1 MQILLLVLGLVLF
14 VGLVVAH
21 ELGHFIV
28 ARRNGVEAEEFGIG
42 FPPKIWKK
50 RIKNARGDYD
60 LTFNLLPLGGFVKL
74 KGEHDADT
82 HKGSFGAATLRAKTK
97 IMLAGVAVNFVLGVF
112 ILTLVAIIGMPKVIT
127 PTTIG
132 EEQYTVK
139 SDTKI
144 IKNEVLAAYVEEGS
158 PAAVAGIR
166 SGDTIVSISSIDG
179 SNSVNISQSSELKEV
194 TKGFANQTVKI
205 EFITGD
211 KKQIGTANVRSSQEV
226 EASIISENPKG
237 YLGVVPSDYTVQ
249 RSTWSA
255 PVVALGLS
263 GQLTKLTLKGLWTAT
278 KGLGSLIAGLVT
290 NNQVA
295 RSNGQAIATEQV
307 SGPVGIFN
315 VLKQG
320 ASRGINFVLFIVGLI
335 SITLAIMNVLPIPAL
350 DGGRFYLV
358 LFSRVILKRPLS
370 QKAEERIVGGAF
382 MALMVLFF
390 LITIVDINR
399 L

>member
-1 MQILLLVLGLVLF
+1 MHILLLVLGLVLF

-42 FPPKIWKK
+42 FPPKLWKK
-50 RIKNARGDYD
+50 RIKSARGDYD

-82 HKGSFGAATLRAKTK
+82 HKGSFGAASLRAKTK

-112 ILTLVAIIGMPKVIT
+112 ILTLVAVIGMPKVIT
-127 PTTIG
+127 TASVG
-132 EEQYTVK
+132 EEQFTVK
-139 SDTKI
+139 SDTKV

-158 PAAVAGIR
+158 PAADAGVK
-166 SGDTIVSISSIDG
+166 SGDTLFSISSADG
-179 SNSVNISQSSELKEV
+179 SNSVSIAQSSELKEV
-194 TKGFANQTVKI
+194 TKRFANQTVKI
-205 EFITGD
+205 EFQRGE
-211 KKQIGTANVRSSQEV
+211 KKQSGTANVRSSQEV
-226 EASIISENPKG
+226 ESSIGTDNPKG

-295 RSNGQAIATEQV
+295 RSNGQVAATEQV

-358 LFSRVILKRPLS
+358 LFSRGVLKRPLS

-382 MALMVLFF
+382 MALMVLFI
-390 LITIVDINR
+390 LITIVDVKR

>member
-1 MQILLLVLGLVLF
+1 MHILLLVLGLVLF

-42 FPPKIWKK
+42 FPPKLWKK
-50 RIKNARGDYD
+50 RIKSARGDYD

-82 HKGSFGAATLRAKTK
+82 HKGSFGAASLRAKTK

-112 ILTLVAIIGMPKVIT
+112 ILTIVAVIGMPKIIT
-127 PTTIG
+127 QSSIG
-132 EEQYTVK
+132 EEQFTIA

-144 IKNEVLAAYVEEGS
+144 VSNDVLVAFVEEGS
-158 PAAVAGIR
+158 PASLAGIKN
-166 SGDTIVSISSIDG
+166 GDSLTSISLADG
-179 SNSVNISQSSELKEV
+179 SLTKNISQGSDLRDI
-194 TKGFANQTVKI
+194 TKGFANQKI
-205 EFITGD
+205 KINYQRNSEKLDGVAT
-211 KKQIGTANVRSSQEV
+211 VRSSQEV
-226 EASIISENPKG
+226 ESSLLTQNPKG
-237 YLGVVPSDYTVQ
+237 YVGIVPSDYTVQ

-278 KGLGSLIAGLVT
+278 KGLGSLIAGLAT
-290 NNQVA
+290 NNSVA
-295 RSNGQAIATEQV
+295 RSNGQAAASEQV

-320 ASRGINFVLFIVGLI
+320 ASRGFNFVLFIIGLI
-335 SITLAIMNVLPIPAL
+335 SITLAIMNILPIPAL

-358 LFSRVILKRPLS
+358 LFSRVIMKRPLS

-382 MALMVLFF
+382 MVLMVLFI
-390 LITIVDINR
+390 LITIVDVNR

>member
-1 MQILLLVLGLVLF
+1 MQILLLVLGLLLF

-21 ELGHFIV
+21 ELGHFII

-42 FPPKIWKK
+42 FPPKLWKK
-50 RIKNARGDYD
+50 RIKSARGDYD

-82 HKGSFGAATLRAKTK
+82 HKGSFGAASLRAKTK

-112 ILTLVAIIGMPKVIT
+112 ILTLVAVIGMPKVIT
-127 PTTIG
+127 TASVG
-132 EEQYTVK
+132 EEQFTVK
-139 SDTKI
+139 SDTKV

-158 PAAVAGIR
+158 PAASAGVKG
-166 SGDTIVSISSIDG
+166 GDTIVSISSADG
-179 SNSVNISQSSELKEV
+179 SNSVNITQSSELKEV
-194 TKGFANQTVKI
+194 TKSFANQTVKI
-205 EFITGD
+205 EFQRGE
-211 KKQIGTANVRSSQEV
+211 KKQSGTADVRSSQEV
-226 EASIISENPKG
+226 EASIGTDNPKG

-295 RSNGQAIATEQV
+295 RSNGQVAATEQV

-358 LFSRVILKRPLS
+358 LFSRGVLKRPLS

-382 MALMVLFF
+382 MALMVLFI
-390 LITIVDINR
+390 LITIVDVKR

>member
-1 MQILLLVLGLVLF
+1 M
-14 VGLVVAH
+14 
-21 ELGHFIV
+21 
-28 ARRNGVEAEEFGIG
+28 
-42 FPPKIWKK
+42 
-50 RIKNARGDYD
+50 
-60 LTFNLLPLGGFVKL
+60 

-82 HKGSFGAATLRAKTK
+82 HKGSFGAASLRAKTK

-112 ILTLVAIIGMPKVIT
+112 ILTLVAVIGMPKVIT
-127 PTTIG
+127 TASVGEDQFTI
-132 EEQYTVK
+132 K
-139 SDTKI
+139 SDTKV
-144 IKNEVLAAYVEEGS
+144 IKNEVLTAYVEEGS
-158 PAAVAGIR
+158 PAADAGVK
-166 SGDTIVSISSIDG
+166 SGDTLFSISSADG
-179 SNSVNISQSSELKEV
+179 SNSVNITQSSELKEV
-194 TKGFANQTVKI
+194 TKSFANQTVKI
-205 EFITGD
+205 EFQRGE
-211 KKQIGTANVRSSQEV
+211 KKQSGTADVRSSQEV
-226 EASIISENPKG
+226 EASIGTDSPKG

-295 RSNGQAIATEQV
+295 RSNGQVAATEQV

-358 LFSRVILKRPLS
+358 LFSRGVLKRPLS

-382 MALMVLFF
+382 MALMVLFI
-390 LITIVDINR
+390 LITIVDVKR

>member
-1 MQILLLVLGLVLF
+1 MHILLLVLGLVLF

-42 FPPKIWKK
+42 FPPKLWKK
-50 RIKNARGDYD
+50 RIKSVRGDYD

-82 HKGSFGAATLRAKTK
+82 HKGSFGAASLRAKTK

-112 ILTLVAIIGMPKVIT
+112 ILTLVAVIGMPKVIT
-127 PTTIG
+127 TASVGEDQFTI
-132 EEQYTVK
+132 K
-139 SDTKI
+139 SDTKV
-144 IKNEVLAAYVEEGS
+144 IKNEVLTAYVEEGS
-158 PAAVAGIR
+158 PAADAGVK
-166 SGDTIVSISSIDG
+166 SGDTLFSISSADG
-179 SNSVNISQSSELKEV
+179 SNSVNITQSSELKEV
-194 TKGFANQTVKI
+194 TKSFANQTVKI
-205 EFITGD
+205 EFQRGE
-211 KKQIGTANVRSSQEV
+211 KKQSGTADVRSSQEV
-226 EASIISENPKG
+226 EASIGTDSPKG

-295 RSNGQAIATEQV
+295 RSNGQVAATEQV

-358 LFSRVILKRPLS
+358 LFSRGVLKRPLS

-382 MALMVLFF
+382 MALMVLFI
-390 LITIVDINR
+390 LITIVDVKR

>member
-1 MQILLLVLGLVLF
+1 MHILLLVLGLVLF

-42 FPPKIWKK
+42 FPPKLWKK
-50 RIKNARGDYD
+50 RIKSVRGDYD

-82 HKGSFGAATLRAKTK
+82 HKGSFGAASLRAKTK

-112 ILTLVAIIGMPKVIT
+112 ILTLVAVIGMPKVIT
-127 PTTIG
+127 TASVGEDQFTI
-132 EEQYTVK
+132 K
-139 SDTKI
+139 SDTKV
-144 IKNEVLAAYVEEGS
+144 IKNEVLTAYVEEGS
-158 PAAVAGIR
+158 PAADAGVK
-166 SGDTIVSISSIDG
+166 SGDTLFSISSADG
-179 SNSVNISQSSELKEV
+179 SNSVNITQSSELKEV
-194 TKGFANQTVKI
+194 TKSFANQTVKI
-205 EFITGD
+205 EFQRGE
-211 KKQIGTANVRSSQEV
+211 KKQSGTANVRSSQEV
-226 EASIISENPKG
+226 ESSIGTDNPKG

-295 RSNGQAIATEQV
+295 RSNGQVAATEQV

-358 LFSRVILKRPLS
+358 LFSRGVLKRPLS

-382 MALMVLFF
+382 MALMVLFI
-390 LITIVDINR
+390 LITIVDVKR